1 MTISV
6 KINLNDETTEKLDTI
21 CQTDGTNRSA
31 FTKKALLEAI
41 EQRTRRDAP
50 QVVETRNPC
59 SFQGELVNHI
69 LNSGVFPAPDPSEC
83 VPANRVRSMPDP
95 SEGRAYRLIEDEP
108 IAHDENLRV
117 TVSFDQ
123 PGSEL
128 VERAMQLSPM
138 SYAEF
143 IQKALVNEALR
154 TYDEV
159 LSRSVACGRVEA
171 VRR

>member
-1 MTISV
+1 MSV
-6 KINLNDETTEKLDTI
+6 VKVTLSEEQTEQLDNMCRI
-21 CQTDGTNRSA
+21 DGVARSA
-31 FTKKALLEAI
+31 FC
-41 EQRTRRDAP
+41 RDATMAEIRRRNEP
-50 QVVETRNPC
+50 QMVETRNPC
-59 SFQGELVNHI
+59 TFQGELVNHI
-69 LNSGVFPAPDPSEC
+69 MNSGVFPAPDPSEC